1 MSVKESTDRKRNVNP
16 SIFVSN
22 PSTLTLVN
30 EPTTENSEH
39 SIQVIHESI
48 NKEHLA
54 IKLNRLKEKSTR

>member
-1 MSVKESTDRKRNVNP
+1 MSVKESTDRKKKVNP
-16 SIFVSN
+16 PIFVSN

-39 SIQVIHESI
+39 SIQVIDESI

-54 IKLNRLKEKSTR
+54 IKLNSLKEKSTR